1 MDLVNQVVALVDAV
15 EDEMHVVAVEVLNLK
30 DEAVAGVDLLV
41 AYIQTVDVF
50 LVEVVDNENLTF
62 LDDREK
68 DEMA

>member
-30 DEAVAGVDLLV
+30 DEAVAGVDLIV

-68 DEMA
+68 VA

>member
-1 MDLVNQVVALVDAV
+1 MDLVNQVVALVDVV

-68 DEMA
+68 VA